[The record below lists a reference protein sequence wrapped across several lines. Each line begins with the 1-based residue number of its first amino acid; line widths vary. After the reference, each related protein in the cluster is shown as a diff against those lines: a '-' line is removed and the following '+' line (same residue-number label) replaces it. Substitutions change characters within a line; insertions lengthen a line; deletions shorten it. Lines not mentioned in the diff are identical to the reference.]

1 MKQNEFEDADE
12 IYVLLGKVITQILKP
27 GEELSIQEIIGAL
40 YRAGLR
46 SDKPEIQ
53 QKELQLLAAGK
64 FRIPLVYGISESM
77 FRAHPPF
84 VILPS
89 TSSSLFPLFT

>member
-53 QKELQLLAAGK
+53 QACDKAIQLLAK
-64 FRIPLVYGISESM
+64 KM
-77 FRAHPPF
+77 N
-84 VILPS
+84 
-89 TSSSLFPLFT
+89 